1 MAAKPKSIDEYLA
14 AVTADQRAAL
24 EKLRKAIRAAA
35 PRAQECISYG
45 LAAFRLDGKPLVA
58 FGATAS
64 HCAFYPMSS
73 TTIEAHQDELM
84 DYDTSKGTIRF
95 PAAKPLPVALVRK
108 LVKAR
113 IAENAGS
120 RVKTKESLRSKKSAR
135 GKGAVEEAK
144 AVDEF
149 LRKLDHPLKPVLEA
163 VRKVILSV
171 NPEVREGIKWNAP
184 SFHFKDYF
192 ATTGLRSPDF
202 VHVILH
208 RGAKVKDNSTNGM
221 RIADPA
227 SLLEWHAKDRCSAKF
242 YDMKDF
248 KSKVAAFQDIV
259 NQWIR
264 QM

>member
-113 IAENAGS
+113 IAENAGGRGVKRLGAKDTKPS
-120 RVKTKESLRSKKSAR
+120 R
-135 GKGAVEEAK
+135 
-144 AVDEF
+144 
-149 LRKLDHPLKPVLEA
+149 RKLHPPDD
-163 VRKVILSV
+163 
-171 NPEVREGIKWNAP
+171 GAP
-184 SFHFKDYF
+184 IP
-192 ATTGLRSPDF
+192 SPRN
-202 VHVILH
+202 V
-208 RGAKVKDNSTNGM
+208 T
-221 RIADPA
+221 
-227 SLLEWHAKDRCSAKF
+227 
-242 YDMKDF
+242 
-248 KSKVAAFQDIV
+248 
-259 NQWIR
+259 
-264 QM
+264 